1 MPGAAASKQWG
12 SYHTRNSKIA
22 IFQLIK
28 GHHSSTEKA
37 LKVKKCFNK
46 LPNIII
52 HNIHSIIPVASF
64 LWPLNVCTS
73 SFMLRI
79 SNNLMR

>member
-28 GHHSSTEKA
+28 GNHSTEKA
-37 LKVKKCFNK
+37 LKVKKC
-46 LPNIII
+46 L
-52 HNIHSIIPVASF
+52 
-64 LWPLNVCTS
+64 
-73 SFMLRI
+73 
-79 SNNLMR
+79 

>member
-1 MPGAAASKQWG
+1 MPGAAASKQRG

-37 LKVKKCFNK
+37 LKVKKN
-46 LPNIII
+46 LINY
-52 HNIHSIIPVASF
+52 
-64 LWPLNVCTS
+64 LTS
-73 SFMLRI
+73 
-79 SNNLMR
+79 